1 MFKDLGIKGRVL
13 LLTLLPTSLLAMV
26 LGGYFT
32 WVQLSDMRA
41 QLIERGQ
48 LIAEQLAPLAATA
61 LARKDTA
68 VLNRIANEALDQ
80 PDVRAVTF
88 LDARQERLAHAGP
101 SMLTVAPAGDASHL
115 SMSTELDTTHFLLPV
130 LGRHHSLSGAT
141 EPDDERVLGWVELEL
156 SHHGTLLRGYR
167 SLFTSLLLIAAGL
180 GVTALLALRM
190 SRAINAPLE
199 LISQGVAQLKE
210 GRMET
215 RLPPMGSNEL
225 DELASGINR
234 MAETLQS
241 AQEEM
246 QHNIDQATEDVRQNL
261 ETIEIQNIEL
271 DLARKEALEAS
282 RIKSEFLANMS
293 HEIRTPLNGILG
305 FTNLLQKSEL
315 SPRQQDYL
323 TTIQKSAE
331 SLLGIINEILDFS
344 KIEAGKLVLENLPFN
359 LRDLIQD
366 ALTMLAPAAHEKQLE
381 LVSLVYRDT
390 PIQLQGDPQR
400 LKQIL
405 TNLVG
410 NAIKFTQG
418 GTVAVRAMLEDESD
432 DRAQLRIS
440 VQDTGIGL
448 SEEDQQALFKAFSQ
462 ADNSLSR
469 QAGGTGLGLVISKRL
484 IEQMGGEIGVDST
497 PGEGAEFWISLSLPK
512 SRDDNEEPGAS
523 WAAGQRVAL
532 LEPQELTRRSLHHQL
547 TDFGLEVSEFAD
559 LDSLQESLRNPPPG
573 QLPISLA
580 VLGVSA
586 AIHPPE
592 ELSQSFWEFERL
604 GCKTLVLCPTTEQAQ
619 YHATLPDEQVEAKP
633 ACTRKLQRKLQE
645 LLQVRPTR
653 SDKPHA
659 MVSGRPP
666 RLLCVDDNPANLLL
680 VQTLLSDLGA
690 QVTAVDSGYAALEVV
705 QRERFDLVFMDVQM
719 PGMDGRQATEAIRRW
734 EAERE
739 VSPVPV
745 IALTAHALSNEKR
758 ALLQAGMD
766 DYLTKPI
773 DEQQL
778 AQVVLKWTGLSLGQS
793 LASMS
798 RAPQLGQ
805 LSVLDPEEG
814 LRLAAGKADLA
825 ADMLAM
831 LLASERYPLYLPL
844 TVRSLARSLGIQ
856 PTPTQRE
863 LLQQQ
868 SDLHYPLRPLEISA
882 PANPL
887 NIVWIVAES
896 LRGDMLDPR
905 YMPRLWD
912 FSNRAIRLDNHYSSG
927 NLTQMGVF
935 GMFYGLH
942 GGYWDAVLK
951 AGQPPVLMEVLR
963 QQNYQFRINAA
974 QRFSYPPFDR
984 SVFVNLRPQ
993 DLHVLD
999 SPEPAWQR
1007 DARNTD
1013 DLLRFVD
1020 RRLPDRPFFACLFL
1034 ESSHANYSFRDETA
1048 KIRPYLVNFNYLTTD
1063 FQAQMP
1069 LIKNRYL
1076 NAVREV
1082 DTQIGRLLQHLENQ
1096 HLLENTAVVV
1106 LGDHGE
1112 EFMERSR
1119 WGHNTEFNRYQ
1130 TGTVAVLSIPGQAP
1144 RAVRSITSH
1153 IDLPATLLPLLGV
1166 RNPPRD
1172 YSLGQD
1178 LLAADYHRDYAV
1190 SADTTRIAYLGEGF
1204 KVSFPLRGADRHHGP
1219 VSDGD
1224 DRPLDVEQQ
1233 EAIRGPLRAARL
1245 ELLQDLGR
1253 FSALPVGEE
1262 PSPRSLATS
1271 LTP

>member
-331 SLLGIINEILDFS
+331 
-344 KIEAGKLVLENLPFN
+344 
-359 LRDLIQD
+359 R
-366 ALTMLAPAAHEKQLE
+366 
-381 LVSLVYRDT
+381 
-390 PIQLQGDPQR
+390 
-400 LKQIL
+400 
-405 TNLVG
+405 
-410 NAIKFTQG
+410 
-418 GTVAVRAMLEDESD
+418 
-432 DRAQLRIS
+432 
-440 VQDTGIGL
+440 
-448 SEEDQQALFKAFSQ
+448 
-462 ADNSLSR
+462 
-469 QAGGTGLGLVISKRL
+469 
-484 IEQMGGEIGVDST
+484 
-497 PGEGAEFWISLSLPK
+497 
-512 SRDDNEEPGAS
+512 
-523 WAAGQRVAL
+523 
-532 LEPQELTRRSLHHQL
+532 
-547 TDFGLEVSEFAD
+547 VSEFAD

-831 LLASERYPLYLPL
+831 LLAS
-844 TVRSLARSLGIQ
+844 
-856 PTPTQRE
+856 
-863 LLQQQ
+863 
-868 SDLHYPLRPLEISA
+868 
-882 PANPL
+882 
-887 NIVWIVAES
+887 
-896 LRGDMLDPR
+896 
-905 YMPRLWD
+905 
-912 FSNRAIRLDNHYSSG
+912 
-927 NLTQMGVF
+927 
-935 GMFYGLH
+935 
-942 GGYWDAVLK
+942 
-951 AGQPPVLMEVLR
+951 
-963 QQNYQFRINAA
+963 
-974 QRFSYPPFDR
+974 
-984 SVFVNLRPQ
+984 
-993 DLHVLD
+993 
-999 SPEPAWQR
+999 
-1007 DARNTD
+1007 
-1013 DLLRFVD
+1013 
-1020 RRLPDRPFFACLFL
+1020 
-1034 ESSHANYSFRDETA
+1034 
-1048 KIRPYLVNFNYLTTD
+1048 
-1063 FQAQMP
+1063 
-1069 LIKNRYL
+1069 
-1076 NAVREV
+1076 
-1082 DTQIGRLLQHLENQ
+1082 
-1096 HLLENTAVVV
+1096 
-1106 LGDHGE
+1106 
-1112 EFMERSR
+1112 
-1119 WGHNTEFNRYQ
+1119 
-1130 TGTVAVLSIPGQAP
+1130 
-1144 RAVRSITSH
+1144 
-1153 IDLPATLLPLLGV
+1153 
-1166 RNPPRD
+1166 
-1172 YSLGQD
+1172 
-1178 LLAADYHRDYAV
+1178 LAADRQAIRQARDN
-1190 SADTTRIAYLGEGF
+1190 
-1204 KVSFPLRGADRHHGP
+1204 
-1219 VSDGD
+1219 D
-1224 DRPLDVEQQ
+1224 DRTALLERVHRLHGATRYCGVPQ
-1233 EAIRGPLRAARL
+1233 LRAACQTSETL
-1245 ELLQDLGR
+1245 LKQNDPAAAAALDELDKAIEALADTA
-1253 FSALPVGEE
+1253 SATTHL
-1262 PSPRSLATS
+1262 SSTS
-1271 LTP
+1271 LDSSEL

>member
-831 LLASERYPLYLPL
+831 LLAS
-844 TVRSLARSLGIQ
+844 LAADRQ
-856 PTPTQRE
+856 
-863 LLQQQ
+863 
-868 SDLHYPLRPLEISA
+868 
-882 PANPL
+882 
-887 NIVWIVAES
+887 
-896 LRGDMLDPR
+896 
-905 YMPRLWD
+905 
-912 FSNRAIRLDNHYSSG
+912 AIRQARDNDDRTALLERVHR
-927 NLTQMGVF
+927 
-935 GMFYGLH
+935 LH
-942 GGYWDAVLK
+942 GAHPLLWRAAVARGLPDQRNPAQAERSGGGRGPGR
-951 AGQPPVLMEVLR
+951 AGQGHRGPGRHCLGHHPPVLHQPRLQRTLTMRILFFSSQAYDSESFQASNHRHGFELHFQQAHLQADTAVLAQGFEVVCAFVNDDLSRPVLERLAAGGTRLVALR
-963 QQNYQFRINAA
+963 SAGYNHVDLAAAEALGLPVVHVPAYSPHAVAEHAVGLILTLNRRLHRAYNRTREGDFSLHGLTGFDLHGKRVGVIGTGQIGETFARIMAGFGCELLAYDPYPNPRIQALGGRYLALDALLAESDIVSLHCPLTADTRHLIDAQRLATMKPGAMLINTGRGALVNAA
-974 QRFSYPPFDR
+974 ALIEALKSGQLGYLGLDVYEEEADIFFEDR
-984 SVFVNLRPQ
+984 SDQPLQ
-993 DLHVLD
+993 DDVL
-999 SPEPAWQR
+999 A
-1007 DARNTD
+1007 
-1013 DLLRFVD
+1013 
-1020 RRLPDRPFFACLFL
+1020 
-1034 ESSHANYSFRDETA
+1034 
-1048 KIRPYLVNFNYLTTD
+1048 
-1063 FQAQMP
+1063 
-1069 LIKNRYL
+1069 
-1076 NAVREV
+1076 
-1082 DTQIGRLLQHLENQ
+1082 RLLSFPN
-1096 HLLENTAVVV
+1096 VVV
-1106 LGDHGE
+1106 TAH
-1112 EFMERSR
+1112 
-1119 WGHNTEFNRYQ
+1119 
-1130 TGTVAVLSIPGQAP
+1130 QAFLT
-1144 RAVRSITSH
+1144 REA
-1153 IDLPATLLPLLGV
+1153 
-1166 RNPPRD
+1166 
-1172 YSLGQD
+1172 
-1178 LLAADYHRDYAV
+1178 LAAI
-1190 SADTTRIAYLGEGF
+1190 ADTTLDNIA
-1204 KVSFPLRGADRHHGP
+1204 AWQ
-1219 VSDGD
+1219 DGTP
-1224 DRPLDVEQQ
+1224 RNRV
-1233 EAIRGPLRAARL
+1233 RA
-1245 ELLQDLGR
+1245 
-1253 FSALPVGEE
+1253 
-1262 PSPRSLATS
+1262 
-1271 LTP
+1271 

>member
-825 ADMLAM
+825 AASDAAGLAGGGPPGDSPGPRQRRPHRFAREGPPAAWRHS
-831 LLASERYPLYLPL
+831 LLWRAAVARGLPDQRNPAQAER
-844 TVRSLARSLGIQ
+844 SGGG
-856 PTPTQRE
+856 
-863 LLQQQ
+863 
-868 SDLHYPLRPLEISA
+868 
-882 PANPL
+882 
-887 NIVWIVAES
+887 
-896 LRGDMLDPR
+896 RGPGR
-905 YMPRLWD
+905 
-912 FSNRAIRLDNHYSSG
+912 
-927 NLTQMGVF
+927 
-935 GMFYGLH
+935 
-942 GGYWDAVLK
+942 
-951 AGQPPVLMEVLR
+951 AGQGHRGPGRHCLGHHPPVLHQPRLQRTLTMRILFFSSQAYDSESFQASNHRHGFELHFQQAHLQADTAVLAQGFEVVCAFVNDNLSRPVLERLAAGGTRLVALR
-963 QQNYQFRINAA
+963 SAGYNHVDLAAAEALGLPVVHVPAYSPHAVAEHAVGLILTLNRRLHRAYNRTREGDFSLHGLTGFDLHGKRVGVIGTGQIGETFARIMAGFGCELLAYDPYPNPRIQALGGRYLALDALLAESDIVSLHCPLTADTRHLIDAQRLATMKPGAMLINTGRGALVNAA
-974 QRFSYPPFDR
+974 ALIEALKSGQLGYLGLDVYEEEADIFFEDR
-984 SVFVNLRPQ
+984 SDQPLQ
-993 DLHVLD
+993 DDVL
-999 SPEPAWQR
+999 A
-1007 DARNTD
+1007 
-1013 DLLRFVD
+1013 
-1020 RRLPDRPFFACLFL
+1020 
-1034 ESSHANYSFRDETA
+1034 
-1048 KIRPYLVNFNYLTTD
+1048 
-1063 FQAQMP
+1063 
-1069 LIKNRYL
+1069 
-1076 NAVREV
+1076 
-1082 DTQIGRLLQHLENQ
+1082 RLLSFPN
-1096 HLLENTAVVV
+1096 VVV
-1106 LGDHGE
+1106 TAH
-1112 EFMERSR
+1112 
-1119 WGHNTEFNRYQ
+1119 
-1130 TGTVAVLSIPGQAP
+1130 QAFLT
-1144 RAVRSITSH
+1144 REA
-1153 IDLPATLLPLLGV
+1153 
-1166 RNPPRD
+1166 
-1172 YSLGQD
+1172 
-1178 LLAADYHRDYAV
+1178 LAAI
-1190 SADTTRIAYLGEGF
+1190 ADTTLDNIA
-1204 KVSFPLRGADRHHGP
+1204 AWQ
-1219 VSDGD
+1219 DGTP
-1224 DRPLDVEQQ
+1224 RNRV
-1233 EAIRGPLRAARL
+1233 RA
-1245 ELLQDLGR
+1245 
-1253 FSALPVGEE
+1253 
-1262 PSPRSLATS
+1262 
-1271 LTP
+1271 